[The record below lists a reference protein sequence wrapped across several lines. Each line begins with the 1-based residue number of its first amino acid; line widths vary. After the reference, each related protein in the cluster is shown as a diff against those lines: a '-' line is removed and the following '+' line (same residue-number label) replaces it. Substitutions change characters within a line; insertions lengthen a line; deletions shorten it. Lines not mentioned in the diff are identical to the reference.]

1 MTTPT
6 MLVLARLQAAGH
18 DPKQTRKGWSCRCP
32 AHEDRNASL
41 SIGTGDDGRVLLTC
55 HAGCPFDSIVAALGI
70 DPRDTFAESGPVGRR
85 QPAATK
91 TPTTFSTWEQ
101 AVSSIAGRR
110 GPPARVWHYHDV
122 AGEVVGVVARW
133 ARPGGGKDVRP
144 VARQADGAWA
154 AAGMVTPRPVYG
166 LPAVLQAAGMVY
178 VTEGEKA
185 ADAVRSLDLTCTTSA
200 HGAQAASGTDWSP
213 LAGRD
218 VVVLPDRDDP
228 GERYA
233 ADVVRLATA
242 AGAAS
247 VRVVRLVD
255 AWPAMPAGGDAFDWI
270 EAHDATE
277 PADLRATIERL
288 VVDVQPAPIEAAAVA
303 VAAVDS
309 PADLLEWEP
318 FPVALLPEP
327 AGSFVAETAA
337 GLGADPSLV
346 ALPMLASV
354 AAMIGNR
361 RRIEIWPGWQE
372 PAIVWAAAVCD
383 SGSMKSPAADKV
395 LRFVRERQ
403 KAAMADHRA
412 ALAEWEQAKREHDA
426 AKRSR
431 SAAADAPPERPQA
444 ERLVIDDLTIEALAP
459 ILAANP
465 RGVLL
470 DRDELSG
477 WIEGFDRYA
486 PGGRGG
492 AEVGRWLSVY
502 NAGPI
507 TVDRKLSGTV
517 YVPAALVSIFGG
529 IQPRIL
535 ARAAGQ
541 RHFDNGLVPR
551 FILAAPPRRRKTL
564 PGDGAGFAT
573 EAATAD
579 MFSTLAALPP
589 GPDGGPEVLDLEP
602 EALAEYRAY
611 WQALAVE
618 QFDATGPEAS
628 MLSKAEAWAARLAL
642 VCHLIRQAGSEPAL
656 RSRIDV
662 DSIRRGI
669 GLARWASR
677 EWRRVF
683 AALEAG
689 GVGSDDR
696 ALREWIAARGGVAS
710 PRDVAR
716 GLSQYRG
723 PGRAEAALQRLAKGG
738 AAEWVASATGGRPA
752 DAVRLK

>member
-1 MTTPT
+1 MKRRSRPQADTLRHPEAERAFLAG
-6 MLVLARLQAAGH
+6 LVELVTDDPARCLKASRLVEPDALTIEAGPDLLLAIR
-18 DPKQTRKGWSCRCP
+18 
-32 AHEDRNASL
+32 E
-41 SIGTGDDGRVLLTC
+41 
-55 HAGCPFDSIVAALGI
+55 AALLEGPTLADVTRIIRERTI
-70 DPRDTFAESGPVGRR
+70 DAPPDGHPEPCALMIDLAK
-85 QPAATK
+85 AARSSRGGYSLGV
-91 TPTTFSTWEQ
+91 FRH
-101 AVSSIAGRR
+101 AVEI
-110 GPPARVWHYHDV
+110 V
-122 AGEVVGVVARW
+122 
-133 ARPGGGKDVRP
+133 K
-144 VARQADGAWA
+144 A
-154 AAGMVTPRPVYG
+154 AARRRT
-166 LPAVLQAAGMVY
+166 
-178 VTEGEKA
+178 
-185 ADAVRSLDLTCTTSA
+185 
-200 HGAQAASGTDWSP
+200 
-213 LAGRD
+213 
-218 VVVLPDRDDP
+218 
-228 GERYA
+228 
-233 ADVVRLATA
+233 
-242 AGAAS
+242 
-247 VRVVRLVD
+247 
-255 AWPAMPAGGDAFDWI
+255 
-270 EAHDATE
+270 
-277 PADLRATIERL
+277 
-288 VVDVQPAPIEAAAVA
+288 IEAASIAAEVAADPQAEPAEIEAAGRAVAEA
-303 VAAVDS
+303 VAAGPTDG
-309 PADLLEWEP
+309 LEWEP

-412 ALAEWEQAKREHDA
+412 ALAAWEQAKREHDA

-459 ILAANP
+459 ILDANP

-551 FILAAPPRRRKTL
+551 FMLAAPPRRRKTL

-618 QFDATGPEAS
+618 QFEAAGPEAS

-716 GLSQYRG
+716 GLSQYRA
-723 PGRAEAALQRLAKGG
+723 PGRAEAACQRLTKGG